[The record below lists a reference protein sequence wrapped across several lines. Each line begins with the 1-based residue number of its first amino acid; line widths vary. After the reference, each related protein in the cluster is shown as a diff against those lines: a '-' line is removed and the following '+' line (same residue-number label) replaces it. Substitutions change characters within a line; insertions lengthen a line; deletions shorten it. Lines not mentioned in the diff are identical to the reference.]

1 MPVEINGLLNH
12 NLSSELDPI
21 PYSHFDVDAIR
32 LQARIHDEGGYDRVL
47 IANAATMPDNISI
60 AGFVG
65 AITER
70 LGVMLAHRPGF
81 IAPTMGARALA
92 TLDHLLGGRLAVH
105 IISAASDIETQADGD
120 FLTKEQRYAR
130 SGEYI
135 DIIRKIWASDKPIDH
150 DGDTYH
156 FRAGF
161 AEIKPLQTGGIPV
174 YFGGMSPAAL
184 RVGGEHADTFAT
196 LSDTVEGMTQ
206 VIEKVRAAAAPFG
219 RDPRFLMS
227 IRIVLDDTEDRA
239 WARADDLRTRIAANL
254 KLLAPNVVAA
264 KADGFQRTA
273 ELAQRGDRL
282 EKCFW
287 NGINQ
292 LRGGQSNSGALVG
305 DANQIVDALMDYY
318 DAGVTAFILRG
329 FHPTEDAIRIGR
341 DIIPLFRKRV
351 AERDAD
357 KTKQAENARQ
367 DAA

>member
-21 PYSHFDVDAIR
+21 PVSHFDLDAIR

-47 IANAATMPDNISI
+47 IANAAVMPDNISI
-60 AGFVG
+60 AGYVG
-65 AITER
+65 GITER

-81 IAPTMGARALA
+81 IAPTMGARLLA

-120 FLTKEQRYAR
+120 FLTKDQRYAR

-135 DIIRKIWASDKPIDH
+135 EILRKIWSSDTPIDH
-150 DGDTYH
+150 DGDTYR

-161 AEIKPLQTGGIPV
+161 AEVKPLQAGGIPV
-174 YFGGMSPAAL
+174 FFGGMSPAAL
-184 RVGGEHADTFAT
+184 SVGAQHADTFAT

-206 VIEKVRAAAAPFG
+206 VIRTVRAAAAPHG
-219 RDPRFLMS
+219 RSPRFLMS
-227 IRIVLDDTEDRA
+227 IRLVLDDSDAKA
-239 WARADDLRTRIAANL
+239 WARADDLRTRIAAGMNRMI
-254 KLLAPNVVAA
+254 PNVVAA

-273 ELAQRGDRL
+273 DLAQRGDRL

-305 DANQIVDALMDYY
+305 DPDRIVDTLIDYY
-318 DAGVTAFILRG
+318 DAGVSAFILRG

-341 DIIPLFRKRV
+341 DIIPRLRARV
-351 AERDAD
+351 AARDA
-357 KTKQAENARQ
+357 ER
-367 DAA
+367 AAA